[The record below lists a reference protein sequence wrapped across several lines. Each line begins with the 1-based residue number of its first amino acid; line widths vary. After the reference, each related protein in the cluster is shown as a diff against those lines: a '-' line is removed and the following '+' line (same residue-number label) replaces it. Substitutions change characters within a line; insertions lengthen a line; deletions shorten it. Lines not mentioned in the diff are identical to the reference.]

1 MFFAL
6 LKEIREH
13 NMTTPEETRDRIK
26 KMRDRIFKEPDE
38 VPLENNSGQTP
49 QWVKKEPGKDL
60 VENNGNE
67 TLQEKELP
75 AEKTKVVQ
83 KDEISSKMAK
93 PTNLQETLKQ
103 TVINYHYLVKKRR
116 DRSLK

>member
-13 NMTTPEETRDRIK
+13 NMTTPEETRARIK

-38 VPLENNSGQTP
+38 VPLENNLGQTP
-49 QWVKKEPGKDL
+49 QWVEKEPGKDL
-60 VENNGNE
+60 IENNGSE

-75 AEKTKVVQ
+75 AEKLKLCRKMKFHQ
-83 KDEISSKMAK
+83 K
-93 PTNLQETLKQ
+93 LQNKQ
-103 TVINYHYLVKKRR
+103 IYRK
-116 DRSLK
+116 S